1 MSVPLSDTMKL
12 EYLVCLRDLNELRV
26 MVTEI
31 PLPGGPNG
39 LIDKI
44 AAATGAKPH
53 VQRMRVLATND
64 VERSRRVLRL
74 LYANWL
80 PQIDKPDGERCR
92 SPSASRR

>member
-1 MSVPLSDTMKL
+1 MKL

-80 PQIDKPDGERCR
+80 PQIDKPDGERRR